1 MITRAP
7 SGIPIPSPS
16 PQVTKAEEAYL
27 KQIKSSGLPDLSTLQ
42 ITDGVEKFP
51 RRPGFGTKGNPV
63 QLWANYFEFIPPPDL
78 ILHRYS
84 VTVTEKA
91 GGKGSKDVTG
101 KKLQQTFRLL
111 LEQPPFQGHRN
122 DIVTDF
128 KANLVSRI
136 KFDTKD
142 VPGQIQYRREGEDEP
157 LINAAYHNIAIVPT
171 GTVTV
176 SELTD
181 YLTSTNPRAVLDKQP
196 FLQALNIFL
205 GHYTKASPDYAC
217 IGSSRSFPVN
227 PNNASDL
234 GAGLR
239 AVRGFFSSVRVATSR
254 ILVNVNVSH
263 APFYD
268 PVPLVQSMQVFGGAH
283 QFDKIKL
290 QAFLKRVRVEA
301 KHIKPKTNKAGRVI
315 PRVKT
320 IFALATKNDGRG
332 VDSSGTA
339 PRVREFG
346 AGPKD
351 VEFWLDEAPTE
362 GSSKNLPAPATGKS
376 SAKKGKG
383 KPEAPA
389 GGRYISVAEHFLN
402 NYRMQTNAKIP
413 VVNVGTTA
421 KPSYLPAEACLILPG
436 QSSQAKL
443 DPQQTQAMIA
453 FAVRSPWLNARSID
467 QDGPNEVGLIPQIN
481 GDISR
486 FRVTVNPR
494 MITVPGR
501 ILDSPKVKYGTQGVN
516 MFPASWNM
524 ENAKR
529 QPLQFNTRSTLT
541 SWRALVLNVDRV
553 GNGLRSPQELA
564 DVMAAFYNALR
575 TAGINA
581 QRPEQGRGVAMTDPN
596 DPALEDALKAV
607 KEQLCL
613 VVLPSKHTVLYN
625 RKLGFLS
632 SLVPRF
638 GVSQASQTCLSSIH
652 PNYMPS
658 GSIN

>member
-1 MITRAP
+1 
-7 SGIPIPSPS
+7 
-16 PQVTKAEEAYL
+16 L
-27 KQIKSSGLPDLSTLQ
+27 KHIKSSGLPDLSTLQ
-42 ITDGVEKFP
+42 ITDGVERFP
-51 RRPGFGTKGNPV
+51 RRPGYGTKGKAV
-63 QLWANYFEFIPPPDL
+63 QLWANYFELIPPPEL

-84 VTVTEKA
+84 VKVTEKA

-128 KANLVSRI
+128 KANLVSRV

-142 VPGQIQYRREGEDEP
+142 VPGQIQYRREGEDQP
-157 LINAAYHNIAIVPT
+157 LINAAYHNIAFVPT

-205 GHYTKASPDYAC
+205 GHYTKASPDYAS
-217 IGSSRSFPVN
+217 IGSSRSFAVKPN

-263 APFYD
+263 APFYN
-268 PVPLVQSMQVFGGAH
+268 PLPLVQSIQVFGRAH
-283 QFDKIKL
+283 EFNKIKL
-290 QAFLKRVRVEA
+290 QDFLKRIRVEA
-301 KHIKPKTNKAGRVI
+301 KHIKPKTNKAGKTI

-320 IFALATKNDGRG
+320 IFALATRNDGRG

-339 PRVREFG
+339 PRVKEFG

-351 VEFWLDEAPTE
+351 VEFWLDDTPAE
-362 GSSKNLPAPATGKS
+362 GSSKTPSAPATGKS

-383 KPEAPA
+383 KPEASA

-402 NYRMQTNAKIP
+402 NYRMQTNANLP

-421 KPSYLPAEACLILPG
+421 KPSYLPAEACQILPG

-453 FAVRSPWLNARSID
+453 FAVRSPWLNATSID

-486 FRVTVNPR
+486 FGVTISTR

-501 ILDSPKVKYGTQGVN
+501 ILEHPKVKYGTQGVK

-524 ENAKR
+524 ENEKR

-541 SWRALVLNVDRV
+541 SWRALVLNVKGV
-553 GNGLRSPQELA
+553 GDGLRNRQELA
-564 DVMAAFYNALR
+564 EVMAAFHHALT

-581 QRPEQGRGVAMTDPN
+581 QKPEQGRGIAMEDPN
-596 DPALEDALKAV
+596 DPALEDALRAV

-613 VVLPSKHTVLYN
+613 VVLPIKHTVLYN
-625 RKLGFLS
+625 RKLDFPS
-632 SLVPRF
+632 NLVPRMS
-638 GVSQASQTCLSSIH
+638 VSRAPKSILSSIH
-652 PNYMPS
+652 SKHLPS
-658 GSIN
+658 SSIN

>member
-1 MITRAP
+1 M
-7 SGIPIPSPS
+7 
-16 PQVTKAEEAYL
+16 KH
-27 KQIKSSGLPDLSTLQ
+27 IKSSGLPHLSTLQ
-42 ITDGVEKFP
+42 ITDGVERFP
-51 RRPGFGTKGNPV
+51 RRPGYGTKGKAV
-63 QLWANYFEFIPPPDL
+63 QLWANYFELIPPPEL

-84 VTVTEKA
+84 VKVTEKA

-128 KANLVSRI
+128 KANLVSRV

-142 VPGQIQYRREGEDEP
+142 VPGQIQYRREGEDQP
-157 LINAAYHNIAIVPT
+157 LINAAYHNIAFVPT

-205 GHYTKASPDYAC
+205 GHYTKASPDYAS
-217 IGSSRSFPVN
+217 IGSSRSFAVN
-227 PNNASDL
+227 PNPNNSSDL

-263 APFYD
+263 APFYN
-268 PVPLVQSMQVFGGAH
+268 PLPLVQSIQVFGRAH
-283 QFDKIKL
+283 GPNKIKL
-290 QAFLKRVRVEA
+290 QDFLKRIRVEA
-301 KHIKPKTNKAGRVI
+301 KHIKPKTNKAGKTI

-320 IFALATKNDGRG
+320 IFALATRNDGRG

-339 PRVREFG
+339 PRVKEFG

-351 VEFWLDEAPTE
+351 VEFWLDDTPAE
-362 GSSKNLPAPATGKS
+362 GSSKTPSAPATGKS

-383 KPEAPA
+383 KPEASA

-402 NYRMQTNAKIP
+402 NYRMQTNANLP

-421 KPSYLPAEACLILPG
+421 KPSYLPAEACQILPG

-453 FAVRSPWLNARSID
+453 FAVRSPWLNATSID

-486 FRVTVNPR
+486 FGVTVSTR

-501 ILDSPKVKYGTQGVN
+501 ILEHPKVKYGTQGVK

-524 ENAKR
+524 ENEKR

-541 SWRALVLNVDRV
+541 SWRALVLNVKGV
-553 GNGLRSPQELA
+553 GDGLRNRQELVE
-564 DVMAAFYNALR
+564 VMAAFHHALT

-581 QRPEQGRGVAMTDPN
+581 QKPEQGRGIAMEDPN
-596 DPALEDALKAV
+596 DPALEDALRAV

-613 VVLPSKHTVLYN
+613 VVLPIKHTVLYN
-625 RKLGFLS
+625 RKLDFPS
-632 SLVPRF
+632 NLVPRMS
-638 GVSQASQTCLSSIH
+638 VSRAPKSILSSIH
-652 PNYMPS
+652 SKRLPS
-658 GSIN
+658 SSIN

>member
-1 MITRAP
+1 
-7 SGIPIPSPS
+7 
-16 PQVTKAEEAYL
+16 L

-42 ITDGVEKFP
+42 ITDGVERFP
-51 RRPGFGTKGNPV
+51 RRPGFGTKGKAV
-63 QLWANYFEFIPPPDL
+63 QLWANYFELIPPPDL

-84 VTVTEKA
+84 VKVTEKA

-128 KANLVSRI
+128 KANLVSRV

-157 LINAAYHNIAIVPT
+157 LINAAFHNIAFVPT

-205 GHYTKASPDYAC
+205 GHYTKASPDYAS
-217 IGSSRSFPVN
+217 IGSSRSFAVN
-227 PNNASDL
+227 PNNNNASDL

-263 APFYD
+263 APFYN
-268 PVPLVQSMQVFGGAH
+268 PLPLVQSIQVFGRAH
-283 QFDKIKL
+283 GPNKIKL
-290 QAFLKRVRVEA
+290 QDFLKRIRVEA
-301 KHIKPKTNKAGRVI
+301 KHIKPKTNKAGKTI

-320 IFALATKNDGRG
+320 IFALATRNDGRG

-339 PRVREFG
+339 PRVKEFG

-351 VEFWLDEAPTE
+351 VEFWLDDTPAE
-362 GSSKNLPAPATGKS
+362 GSSKTPSAPATGKS

-383 KPEAPA
+383 KPEASA

-402 NYRMQTNAKIP
+402 NYRMQTNANLP

-421 KPSYLPAEACLILPG
+421 KPSYLPAEACQILPG
-436 QSSQAKL
+436 QSSQARL

-453 FAVRSPWLNARSID
+453 FAVRSPWLNATSID
-467 QDGPNEVGLIPQIN
+467 QDGPNEVGLIAQIN

-486 FRVTVNPR
+486 FGVAISTR

-501 ILDSPKVKYGTQGVN
+501 ILEHPKIKYGTQGVK

-524 ENAKR
+524 ENEKR
-529 QPLQFNTRSTLT
+529 QPLQFNTRSKLT
-541 SWRALVLNVDRV
+541 SWRALVLNVRGV
-553 GNGLRSPQELA
+553 GDGLRNPQELA
-564 DVMAAFYNALR
+564 EVMTAFHKALT
-575 TAGINA
+575 TAGIDA
-581 QRPEQGRGVAMTDPN
+581 QKPEQGRPIAMMDPN
-596 DPALEDALKAV
+596 DPALEDALRAV

-613 VVLPSKHTVLYN
+613 VVLPVKHTVLYN
-625 RKLGFLS
+625 RESYFPS
-632 SLVPRF
+632 NLVPRWS
-638 GVSQASQTCLSSIH
+638 V
-652 PNYMPS
+652 
-658 GSIN
+658 